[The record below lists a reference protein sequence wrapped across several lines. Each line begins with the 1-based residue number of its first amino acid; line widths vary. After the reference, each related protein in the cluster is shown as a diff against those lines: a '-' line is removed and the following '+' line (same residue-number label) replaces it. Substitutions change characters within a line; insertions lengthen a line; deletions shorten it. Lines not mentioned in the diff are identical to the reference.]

1 VSRSAETCCPHPIR
15 NPQSPIRN
23 PKESLVLTVRLTL
36 NRFILLGLA
45 VLALAA
51 LTACG
56 GESAPPAA
64 TATPVGAIPATATPR
79 PLPASPPTVATDQMP
94 SQPQLTGG
102 PAQVPQPQVTT
113 GAGQVPQP
121 QLTGGPA
128 QVPQPQVTGSPAV
141 VTPGAVDPDEPPR
154 ISLQDLQQVLTQ
166 PDTLLV
172 DVRTAGSYAERHI
185 PGAVSFPFSTIDQ
198 HIQDVPR
205 DKFIVAYCQ

>member
-1 VSRSAETCCPHPIR
+1 
-15 NPQSPIRN
+15 
-23 PKESLVLTVRLTL
+23 LTVRLTL

-121 QLTGGPA
+121 Q
-128 QVPQPQVTGSPAV
+128 VTGSPAL
-141 VTPGAVDPDEPPR
+141 VTPGAVDPDDPPR
-154 ISLQDLQQVLTQ
+154 ISLQELQQLLTQ

>member
-1 VSRSAETCCPHPIR
+1 
-15 NPQSPIRN
+15 
-23 PKESLVLTVRLTL
+23 LTVRLTL

-56 GESAPPAA
+56 PENAPPQA
-64 TATPVGAIPATATPR
+64 TPTPVGVVPATATPR
-79 PLPASPPTVATDQMP
+79 PLPASPPTAATDQMP
-94 SQPQLTGG
+94 ALPQLTGG

-113 GAGQVPQP
+113 GAGQVPPAQPTGGAGQVPQP

-154 ISLQDLQQVLTQ
+154 ISLQVLQQVLTQ

-185 PGAVSFPFSTIDQ
+185 PGAVSYPFSTIDQ